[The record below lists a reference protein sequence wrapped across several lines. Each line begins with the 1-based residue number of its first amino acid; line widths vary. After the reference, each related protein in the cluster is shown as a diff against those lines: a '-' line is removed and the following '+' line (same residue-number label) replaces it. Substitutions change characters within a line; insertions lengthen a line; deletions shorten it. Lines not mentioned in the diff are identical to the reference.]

1 LKGSKKEIVFY
12 SLILVL
18 LIVIVVLNNVFWKI
32 GKDTEEI
39 QDKQEIQ
46 QLEIDNITYNVP
58 FEDKWLD

>member
-1 LKGSKKEIVFY
+1 MKGSKKEIVFY

-18 LIVIVVLNNVFWKI
+18 LIVIVVLNNMFWKI

-58 FEDKWLD
+58 FEEKWLD

>member
-58 FEDKWLD
+58 FDEKWLD

>member
-1 LKGSKKEIVFY
+1 MKGSKKEIVFY

-58 FEDKWLD
+58 FDEKWLD